1 MGCLAL
7 RDLTLGDVLVSGD
20 GGNLGDLALN
30 SGALS
35 LNMSSGGVLKSRSS
49 VGGDDGLALSDG
61 CGVGGD
67 GSLATG
73 GLSSD
78 VGSLTLDKCRA
89 GSGESGGGGWVL
101 DLNSRIGD
109 DWGGRRRLVG
119 PAKEKMSLG
128 SRRAS
133 IACPAGAE
141 GRRDTP
147 ALECANCVGPP

>member
-1 MGCLAL
+1 
-7 RDLTLGDVLVSGD
+7 LTLGDVLVSGD

-30 SGALS
+30 SGAALS
-35 LNMSSGGVLKSRSS
+35 LNLSSDGALDSRSS
-49 VGGDDGLALSDG
+49 VSGDDGLTCATVAG
-61 CGVGGD
+61 FGGD
-67 GSLATG
+67 GSLANG
-73 GLSSD
+73 SLPGD
-78 VGSLTLDKCRA
+78 FGSLTLDKCRV

-109 DWGGRRRLVG
+109 DLGGWRRLVG

-128 SRRAS
+128 LRAS
-133 IACPAGAE
+133 IACRAGAE